1 MSALK
6 KIAELFTVEEYLE
19 DEKRREVRHEYVAGE
34 VYAMAGASRTH
45 NTIAG
50 NIYSVVKTALRGK
63 GCQTFVEGVKVRIR
77 TDHETRFFYPDVF
90 VTCDPRDTD
99 DYFSDYPSIIFEV
112 LSPDT
117 KRLDE
122 REKRWAYQTLESLHT
137 YVLVDQ
143 FKQELTVWR
152 RDLEGWGKSETL
164 PGPEAILTIEDPS
177 LTLPLS
183 EIYAETGV

>member
-1 MSALK
+1 MSALE
-6 KIAELFTVEEYLE
+6 KIATAVTVEDYLAGE
-19 DEKRREVRHEYVAGE
+19 RRSEVRHEYVAGDI
-34 VYAMAGASRTH
+34 YAMAGASRTH
-45 NTIAG
+45 NRIGRNLLNTL
-50 NIYSVVKTALRGK
+50 SRQLLGK
-63 GCQTFVEGVKVRIR
+63 GCEPFGTDLKVRIR
-77 TDHETRFFYPDVF
+77 TREETFFYYPDVF

-99 DYFSDYPSIIFEV
+99 DYFSDYPCIIFEV

-122 REKRWAYQTLESLHT
+122 REKRWAYQTLDSLHT

-152 RDLEGWGKSETL
+152 RDAEGWGKSETL
-164 PGPEAILTIEDPS
+164 AGPEAILTIVEPA
-177 LTLPLS
+177 LTLPLA